1 MSMYPMAGRP
11 AGAAAGASF
20 YNVSP
25 SLVDLTDGSW
35 LLYDPDSLVKSV
47 THSGGYNTVTWYAA
61 SASTN
66 NVWHSGTTI
75 RAPRW
80 YKLLTID
87 GNQITS
93 DNLINAFFLGK
104 TDTTVRDFSH
114 QFVFGVCTDPTNVT
128 ASTLDASGGIVY
140 QTTTGNPGG
149 GVFCENTRNAAD
161 NASNDTLSGNVFRGG
176 RNMMGGQAANLN
188 SSGLVN
194 STLHYAKRQDEALAS
209 TANQYLFVGVGTEG
223 SVSVTEDD
231 QQRFSVRL
239 QALSLNVT
247 I

>member
-1 MSMYPMAGRP
+1 MTGRP

-20 YNVSP
+20 YNVAP
-25 SLVDLTDGSW
+25 DLVDLTDGSW
-35 LLYDPDSLVKSV
+35 LLYDPDSLVKDV
-47 THSGGYNTVTWYAA
+47 THSGGYNTVTWNDLLAGSNDYIWSIGA
-61 SASTN
+61 
-66 NVWHSGTTI
+66 TI

-104 TDTTVRDFSH
+104 TDTTVKDFNH
-114 QFVFGVCTDPTNVT
+114 QFVFGVCTAPTSVT
-128 ASTLDASGGIVY
+128 ASTIDASGGLVY

-149 GVFCENTRNAAD
+149 GIYTENLRSAID
-161 NASNDTLSGNVFRGG
+161 NASNDSIVGNVLRGG
-176 RNMMGGQAANLN
+176 RYMGGGTVANLA
-188 SSGLVN
+188 STGLVN
-194 STLHYAKRQDEALAS
+194 SGLVYARAQNETLAT
-209 TANQYLFVGVGTEG
+209 TANEYFFVGVGTEG
-223 SVSVTEDD
+223 TVTVAEDD

-239 QALSLNVT
+239 QALSINVT